1 MYRNIFAIKNILLI
15 IILALSLVSLLQ
27 SCSYAWTW
35 QDFKTYSDQLRNDSS
50 VPGDIRTGCNQLL
63 NNISLIESRLSS
75 NGINLEDYNYF
86 LIEYTSSYPGTL
98 GLNLYSTINSY
109 SYTTNT
115 CTLSNVNG
123 RQVGIYNLRSGGY
136 TISYNNSKTGNA
148 VFNASG
154 VKNKLWGLIIDA
166 SNYGGFYLN
175 DKYIPPYTGPVF
187 SPSNNG
193 NINVVAP
200 NGQSESM
207 LRLPFSYSGQNDW
220 TLGYLS
226 DYKDV
231 YQIHGY
237 FGPMVFASGELY
249 TEGYLNTFIY
259 DKYYGVNNN
268 NLIFDKS
275 SGRISINKNS
285 LLNKQAY
292 NLYLSYTLDST
303 STSEDIGDFNYYA
316 YYYNL
321 SISSGDLM
329 SPDLNST
336 VDVSIVRALT
346 DYFNFYSGDADSL
359 NYVLDSN
366 IFNFSLSG
374 DLFSGDIALKMG
386 YKDYFDND
394 YSSFI
399 YSIYR
404 NVLTLLSDE
413 GTNSHITLN
422 LRGNT
427 YNIYARDFS
436 VPDGALKSFIRLFLI
451 TGYVYLIYLQI
462 HSIIFAI
469 TILDFNSL
477 LHSFDRDHSFFM

>member
-1 MYRNIFAIKNILLI
+1 MYKKVMTIKNILI
-15 IILALSLVSLLQ
+15 IGLLAFSIACLFQ
-27 SCSYAWTW
+27 SCSYAWTFD
-35 QDFKTYSDQLRNDSS
+35 DFLYFA
-50 VPGDIRTGCNQLL
+50 
-63 NNISLIESRLSS
+63 ESIK
-75 NGINLEDYNYF
+75 GQ
-86 LIEYTSSYPGTL
+86 
-98 GLNLYSTINSY
+98 
-109 SYTTNT
+109 
-115 CTLSNVNG
+115 NVNFDKSINVLINN
-123 RQVGIYNLRSGGY
+123 QNKIRSVIGSINYSSFVCTNPNPNGGY
-136 TISYNNSKTGNA
+136 AEFHFYLNPLQISYNNGQNIGFTYTDSNSAYRDNLFSVNYNNGNVTRTQWQSTSSWSINNA
-148 VFNASG
+148 YGLVDTSNNWTNWGNGYFNNRY
-154 VKNKLWGLIIDA
+154 VE
-166 SNYGGFYLN
+166 
-175 DKYIPPYTGPVF
+175 PYTGPVF

-226 DYKDV
+226 DFKDV

-237 FGPMVFASGELY
+237 FGPMVFVSGELY
-249 TEGYLNTFIY
+249 TEGYQNTFLY
-259 DKYYGVNNN
+259 DKYYGINNN

-346 DYFNFYSGDADSL
+346 DYFNFNSGDADSL

-404 NVLTLLSDE
+404 NVLTLLSEE
-413 GTNSHITLN
+413 GTNSHITFS

-427 YNIYARDFS
+427 YNIYARDFR

-451 TGYVYLIYLQI
+451 SGYVYLIYLQI
-462 HSIIFAI
+462 HSIILAI

>member
-1 MYRNIFAIKNILLI
+1 MF
-15 IILALSLVSLLQ
+15 
-27 SCSYAWTW
+27 
-35 QDFKTYSDQLRNDSS
+35 
-50 VPGDIRTGCNQLL
+50 
-63 NNISLIESRLSS
+63 NNAP
-75 NGINLEDYNYF
+75 
-86 LIEYTSSYPGTL
+86 TSG
-98 GLNLYSTINSY
+98 NINSSKQY
-109 SYTTNT
+109 YYIQ
-115 CTLSNVNG
+115 NV
-123 RQVGIYNLRSGGY
+123 
-136 TISYNNSKTGNA
+136 
-148 VFNASG
+148 
-154 VKNKLWGLIIDA
+154 
-166 SNYGGFYLN
+166 
-175 DKYIPPYTGPVF
+175 YIEPYTGPVF

-237 FGPMVFASGELY
+237 FGPMFFVSGELY
-249 TEGYLNTFIY
+249 TEGYQNTFLY

-268 NLIFDKS
+268 NLVFDKS

-292 NLYLSYTLDST
+292 NLYLSYTLDLT
-303 STSEDIGDFNYYA
+303 STTEDIGDFNYYA

-346 DYFNFYSGDADSL
+346 DYFNFNSGDADSL

-404 NVLTLLSDE
+404 NVLTLLSEE
-413 GTNSHITLN
+413 GTNSHITFN

-451 TGYVYLIYLQI
+451 SGYVYLIYLQI